1 MTFILLNMSITEDKA
16 SLKETKL
23 SKLIYFTKKK
33 AKMKVQFKTS

>member
-23 SKLIYFTKKK
+23 SKLIYFTKK